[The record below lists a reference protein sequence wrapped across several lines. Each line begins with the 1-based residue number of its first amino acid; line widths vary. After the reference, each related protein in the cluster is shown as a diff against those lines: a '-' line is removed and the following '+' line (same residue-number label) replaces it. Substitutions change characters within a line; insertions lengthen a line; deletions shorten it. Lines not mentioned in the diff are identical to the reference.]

1 MQASLFGWN
10 HTAYSKRSN
19 RIIYKFSAEQ
29 IYNSTGSQRLCCS
42 FSVTS
47 AELLCA
53 KIRVTDY
60 KPFLAR
66 DVSQAFHNRGKL
78 ELQLPQWPGQ
88 LTQKCVR
95 RCRVLHLR
103 GKWSHGLWS
112 DRSICRHLCRWG
124 PPMLSQFCKNIADR
138 AVCCWAGT
146 WQLQLQHVWQ
156 GGTAIQVPACSPVSM
171 FLCSN
176 CSLVSGC
183 THSACSLLKVG

>member
-10 HTAYSKRSN
+10 HTAYSQRSN
-19 RIIYKFSAEQ
+19 RIIYKFSTEQ

-66 DVSQAFHNRGKL
+66 DVSQAFHNQGKL

-124 PPMLSQFCKNIADR
+124 PPMLSQFCKNIADSGLLLR
-138 AVCCWAGT
+138 GDV
-146 WQLQLQHVWQ
+146 
-156 GGTAIQVPACSPVSM
+156 TA
-171 FLCSN
+171 
-176 CSLVSGC
+176 
-183 THSACSLLKVG
+183 SAAPCKATQPSKSLLAPQWVCSSAATVH